1 MASTES
7 MKAAFACFDA
17 NGDGVLSRG
26 EIRAILQ
33 RNDGMSAED
42 VDEVLDEFD
51 EDGDGKLDIE
61 EFIDF
66 FGEMDDQQ
74 VGSTV
79 MAYVN
84 KPVKVANAISKRE
97 GRHVA
102 FRTHL
107 LVIAYDYI
115 DSGDYTP
122 EESSGC
128 GPLTCTAD
136 AMRLVELARKCGCP
150 DISLMM
156 DKPEMEGGDGW
167 LGWPTAERV
176 KEMFHEIAGRCKPGD
191 TFFFYFSGHGTQSD
205 GRSKNEADGKN
216 EELCLCAPDGSYD
229 PLVDDDLAALIQLL
243 PEGVR
248 CLSVCDCCH
257 SATMADLDSADFG
270 NMRVMHLG
278 ASDDSQSA
286 QDLGGGGAL
295 TSAILEVI
303 GQKVAEHATPPTVV
317 DIFNTCVTQYGERFE
332 QEDQTLAMAKSKKC
346 APGHFAWPLWPGK
359 GSDYDADTPLGD
371 DYDDYDDDDVVD
383 DDEEDLSESEDW
395 SESESDGEYAWN
407 SVVDGAWRDLT
418 DEQRDAARVLGYNRK
433 RWDRD
438 AHVDADDKD
447 WDELKPEEREAAR
460 VLGYK
465 QASWDEW

>member
-1 MASTES
+1 MAASTES
-7 MKAAFACFDA
+7 MKAAFACFDT
-17 NGDGVLSRG
+17 NGDGVLSRD

-51 EDGDGKLDIE
+51 EDGDGKLDLE

-66 FGEMDDQQ
+66 FGDMDDQQ

-79 MAYVN
+79 MAFVN

-176 KEMFHEIAGRCKPGD
+176 KEVFHEIAGRCKPGD

-270 NMRVMHLG
+270 NRRVMHLG

-286 QDLGGGGAL
+286 QEYAAASNSHTHACTHPYGFSSAKTGAPRAHPSHHTLDPTRLHPTQPRRRRCAHLGDSRGHRPEGGGA
-295 TSAILEVI
+295 
-303 GQKVAEHATPPTVV
+303 
-317 DIFNTCVTQYGERFE
+317 
-332 QEDQTLAMAKSKKC
+332 
-346 APGHFAWPLWPGK
+346 
-359 GSDYDADTPLGD
+359 
-371 DYDDYDDDDVVD
+371 
-383 DDEEDLSESEDW
+383 
-395 SESESDGEYAWN
+395 
-407 SVVDGAWRDLT
+407 
-418 DEQRDAARVLGYNRK
+418 
-433 RWDRD
+433 
-438 AHVDADDKD
+438 
-447 WDELKPEEREAAR
+447 REAAYR
-460 VLGYK
+460 RRHLQHVRHAVRRALRAGGPDTCHGQEQK
-465 QASWDEW
+465 VRARPFCVATVAGEGQRLRRGHAVGRRL